1 MQERYCL
8 SVKAPHF
15 LKAHLRVGYPTSGLS
30 LRSPSQTK
38 TTTKKDRDARKRGQR
53 APAAGTFTAAAY
65 IK

>member
-15 LKAHLRVGYPTSGLS
+15 LKAHLRVEYPTSGLS
-30 LRSPSQTK
+30 LHSPSQTK
-38 TTTKKDRDARKRGQR
+38 TTKKARDAHERAQR